1 MTFKETLLDDLKEA
15 MKNKDILAKNTIQSI
30 RASILQEEKD
40 KQIEADDALI
50 ETIIMKEKKKRTD
63 ALEQFKKADRED
75 LIHQT
80 EMEIKILEGYLPE
93 QISLEDLELEVAKII
108 NQVDAQSIK
117 DMGIVMRAAKEQFGN
132 QVDGK
137 SLSDMVKRKLG
148 EL

>member
-15 MKNKDILAKNTIQSI
+15 MKNKDNLAKNTIQSI

-40 KQIEADDALI
+40 KQVEADDTLI
-50 ETIIMKEKKKRTD
+50 ETIIMKEKKKRVD
-63 ALEQFKKADRED
+63 ALEQFRKAERED

-93 QISLEDLELEVAKII
+93 QLSEEELELEVAKII
-108 NQVDAQSIK
+108 NQVDAHSIK
-117 DMGIVMRAAKEQFGN
+117 DMGIVMRASKEQFGN

-137 SLSDMVKRKLG
+137 LLSDTVKRKLG